1 MQYYERLKELRKGR
15 AISQQHIAEILGIDK
30 QQYSDYE
37 NGIQELPLDYL
48 VVLCMFYRV
57 SSSYILD
64 LPKNLRYPKYWA

>member
-37 NGIQELPLDYL
+37 NGIQ
-48 VVLCMFYRV
+48 
-57 SSSYILD
+57 
-64 LPKNLRYPKYWA
+64 